1 MESRYFTIH
10 SHPKGLPTR
19 DVFSLESRTLPALE
33 AGEVRVRNRWLS
45 VDPYMRGRMDG
56 VTTYVEPFTLGQPLE
71 GAAIGE
77 VLESRD
83 ERFSPGDLVAH
94 MGGWRDVAQLPGSG
108 LQALPDLEVPP
119 QAFLGVL
126 GMPGM
131 TAWTGLNRIAQL
143 KEGERVLV
151 SAASGAVG
159 SLAVQL
165 AKAKGCHVVGI
176 AGAPEKLEWLESL
189 GVRAVSYR
197 DKDARQLGADLHD
210 ASPEG
215 FDVYYENVGGI
226 CLEAAL
232 DNIRVGARI
241 AVCGLIDGYNAET
254 PSPGPSNLSRLLI
267 RRARMEGFIV
277 TDAQNWEHYSTFL
290 KDVGPLVAQG
300 KLDYKETVEDGLER
314 TPDAF
319 LKLFEGG
326 NTGKMLVRL

>member
-19 DVFSLESRTLPALE
+19 DFFSLESRTLPALE
-33 AGEVRVRNRWLS
+33 VGEVRVRNRWLS

-94 MGGWRDVAQLPGSG
+94 MGGWRDVAQLPGSS

-197 DKDARQLGADLHD
+197 DKNARQLGADLHD

-277 TDAQNWEHYSTFL
+277 TDAQNWEHYPTFL